1 MITTFLAFFGFV
13 LLALSVYLLYKNSS
27 NSLSAE
33 KQKQLEEAIKE
44 IKVLHA
50 EIVVKDKLVDQ
61 VEHKIKILESDKSV
75 LTAGQNLPVIEIAD
89 NDLSDG
95 NTSEIDGKRVHKLMY
110 HHQLRFYLLNAGKNS
125 LKDVIFSIN
134 DIYSDPKERGKKSKS
149 IGKYDYMGHSIDGDE
164 IGTYDNIE
172 LQTLNLKSKKLM
184 YTSNLPGSFGVGN
197 YSYNVVVEWSQGFY
211 QVKIN
216 IEEIDGKLSYKY
228 DFYDVS
234 GNPINYKSIEMNLSN

>member
-27 NSLSAE
+27 NSLSVE

-75 LTAGQNLPVIEIAD
+75 LTSGQNLPVIEIAD

-149 IGKYDYMGHSIDGDE
+149 IVFQCWNRN
-164 IGTYDNIE
+164 NIIA
-172 LQTLNLKSKKLM
+172 SKFRFSE
-184 YTSNLPGSFGVGN
+184 Y
-197 YSYNVVVEWSQGFY
+197 EY
-211 QVKIN
+211 QVFKVFTQISVKFPN
-216 IEEIDGKLSYKY
+216 
-228 DFYDVS
+228 
-234 GNPINYKSIEMNLSN
+234 N